1 MEVVEASSH
10 QSAFV
15 RVDFDGK
22 ILFLKCLDGVEW
34 AKCGLLSCLIAHY
47 LDIWLEHHFV
57 VFFFGFFFFFFF
69 SCFGLLPLV
78 CLGWQLQLLSLGYMK
93 QEEKK
98 QSHHCLVSWV
108 WSSPA
113 SLLPS
118 FCLLELSYVGFTYNA
133 HGLELYL
140 GGERKVCYSIFQT
153 LGM

>member
-10 QSAFV
+10 QSAFF

-57 VFFFGFFFFFFF
+57 VFFFVFFFFFFFF

-93 QEEKK
+93 QEENKTK
-98 QSHHCLVSWV
+98 
-108 WSSPA
+108 SSLSCFL
-113 SLLPS
+113 SLKFPS
-118 FCLLELSYVGFTYNA
+118 QPLTFFLSFGVVLCWFY
-133 HGLELYL
+133 
-140 GGERKVCYSIFQT
+140 I
-153 LGM
+153 

>member
-57 VFFFGFFFFFFF
+57 VFFFVFFVLFFLFWSSTIGVSRLTASTLKSGIHEARRKKTKSSL
-69 SCFGLLPLV
+69 SCF
-78 CLGWQLQLLSLGYMK
+78 LSLK
-93 QEEKK
+93 F
-98 QSHHCLVSWV
+98 
-108 WSSPA
+108 
-113 SLLPS
+113 PS
-118 FCLLELSYVGFTYNA
+118 QPLTFFLSFGVVLCWFY
-133 HGLELYL
+133 
-140 GGERKVCYSIFQT
+140 I
-153 LGM
+153 